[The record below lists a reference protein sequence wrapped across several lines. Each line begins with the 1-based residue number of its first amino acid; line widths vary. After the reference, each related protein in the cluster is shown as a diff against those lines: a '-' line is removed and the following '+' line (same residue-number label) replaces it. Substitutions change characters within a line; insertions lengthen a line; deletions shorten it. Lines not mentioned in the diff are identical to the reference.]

1 VINFPNAGLENARL
15 YIVIAEVRAMLE
27 VSSLSSPWAALIIVI
42 RIVIWLIL
50 RFDSLNDLT
59 VRPIPAA

>member
-1 VINFPNAGLENARL
+1 VVNFPNAGLINARL
-15 YIVIAEVRAMLE
+15 YNVIAEVRVMLE
-27 VSSLSSPWAALIIVI
+27 VSSLPGPWAALIIVI

-50 RFDSLNDLT
+50 RVDSLNDLT